1 MFQNPS
7 TAVSNPRIE
16 AANPKGNHLLV
27 VTVSR
32 DIHDGGVAAGETSD
46 WDEAFYVALG
56 RAVERLIERGMG
68 HEDAVR
74 RAAEHFT
81 DGLSNAIG
89 PSIADSLRESA
100 PEMLAEHYVLNREF
114 EDRLHERWGKALDL
128 YYMVA
133 VAVQEFGA
141 TGYQTAVNAVGSDNQ
156 RALLEA
162 LTGVH
167 ARSCRTAFEVHSL
180 LSSGFPKGAQARART
195 IYELAVIAIVLSRYG
210 TEAGYEDLGE
220 RFRAFSD
227 LTTALDARDFQQHA
241 ERLGVEPFTDEE
253 MQDFA
258 ALREA
263 RMRLHPDI
271 DRRQGWA
278 SRLPGYRAGTFEELE
293 RMAELDYLRPFYTE
307 ASHEVHPYP
316 KGVAN
321 NVTATPDGLVKLSGR
336 TNAGLSHGARDALVS
351 LLFATNALRRL
362 PGFDGIKSW
371 LSAEAIARL
380 VREACEA
387 FDETEEA
394 VVRAVEELACP
405 DGPESTLDE

>member
-1 MFQNPS
+1 MVRDAEPL
-7 TAVSNPRIE
+7 TTLR
-16 AANPKGNHLLV
+16 LLEDA
-27 VTVSR
+27 VSR
-32 DIHDGGVAAGETSD
+32 DTQNGGMVASGETSD
-46 WDEAFYVALG
+46 WNEAFYVALG
-56 RAVERLIERGMG
+56 QAVANLIERGVER
-68 HEDAVR
+68 EDAVR
-74 RAAEHFT
+74 RAVNHFT
-81 DGLSNAIG
+81 ERLPDAIG
-89 PSIADSLRESA
+89 PSIAESLRATA
-100 PEMLAEHYVLNREF
+100 PEMLAEHYVLSREF

-141 TGYQTAVNAVGSDNQ
+141 TGYQAAVNAVGNDNQ
-156 RALLEA
+156 KALLEA

-167 ARSCRTAFEVHSL
+167 ARACRTAFEVHSL

-195 IYELAVIAIVLSRYG
+195 IYELAVVAVVLSRYG
-210 TEAGYEDLGE
+210 TESGHEDLGA
-220 RFRAFSD
+220 RFQVFSD

-253 MQDFA
+253 MQEFT

-263 RMRLHPDI
+263 HTRLYPGI

-278 SRLPGYRAGTFEELE
+278 SRIPGYKAGTFKELE
-293 RMAELDYLRPFYTE
+293 RMAELDYLRPFYTQ

-351 LLFATNALRRL
+351 LLFATNALRVL
-362 PGFDGIKSW
+362 PGFDDIKSW
-371 LSAEAIARL
+371 LSVEAIARL

-387 FDETEEA
+387 FDKTEEA
-394 VVRAVEELACP
+394 ATAGE
-405 DGPESTLDE
+405 ESTDPPDAGSGLDK

>member
-1 MFQNPS
+1 MDRDAEPLSGTRFLGV
-7 TAVSNPRIE
+7 AVSR
-16 AANPKGNHLLV
+16 HV
-27 VTVSR
+27 
-32 DIHDGGVAAGETSD
+32 HDGGVVPGETSD
-46 WDEAFYVALG
+46 WDEAFYETLG
-56 RAVERLIERGMG
+56 RAVEKFIERGVEP
-68 HEDAVR
+68 EDAVR
-74 RAAEHFT
+74 RATLHFT
-81 DGLSNAIG
+81 DGLSTTIG
-89 PSIADSLRESA
+89 PSIAESLREAA

-133 VAVQEFGA
+133 VAAQEFGA
-141 TGYQTAVNAVGSDNQ
+141 TGYQAAVKAVGTDNEK
-156 RALLEA
+156 ALLEA

-167 ARSCRTAFEVHSL
+167 ARACRTAFEVHSL

-210 TEAGYEDLGE
+210 TEPGHEDLGV
-220 RFRAFSD
+220 RFLAFSD
-227 LTTALDARDFQQHA
+227 LTTALDARDFQKYA

-253 MQDFA
+253 MQEFTTF
-258 ALREA
+258 REESL
-263 RMRLHPDI
+263 RLHPDI

-278 SRLPGYRAGTFEELE
+278 SRLPGYKGGTFGELE
-293 RMAELDYLRPFYTE
+293 RMAELDYLRPFYTQ

-336 TNAGLSHGARDALVS
+336 TNAGLSYGARDALVS
-351 LLFATNALRRL
+351 LLFTTIALRAL

-371 LSAEAIARL
+371 LSVEAIARL
-380 VREACEA
+380 VREAGDA

-394 VVRAVEELACP
+394 VAQQIEGSAST
-405 DGPESTLDE
+405 DGPESALDE